1 MKYFTGDIHED
12 SLMMTTILSELEYY
26 SGSERKGMTVD
37 KHPKDGGSMLYS
49 ATWRGPYLSPTKQ
62 REFDEETGFWK
73 TKIYAE
79 HPELKAIFKE
89 YANIYFPDFQY
100 ISVQMNKNFRIKKH
114 TDSMNMNES
123 VLCCF
128 GDYTGGETC
137 VDYDGEIIKYEP
149 RDKPVMFNGSK
160 YTHWVEPFVG
170 TRYSLVF
177 FSNAYLL
184 KRIAKRNALKVL
196 GL

>member
-1 MKYFTGDIHED
+1 MKYFNGNIYED
-12 SLMMTTILSELEYY
+12 SLMMETILSELDYY

-62 REFDEETGFWK
+62 REYDEETGFWK

-79 HPELKAIFKE
+79 RPELKAIFKSF
-89 YANIYFPDFQY
+89 ASIHFPDFEF
-100 ISVQMNKNFRIKKH
+100 ISVQMNKNFRIKPH
-114 TDSMNMNES
+114 TDSLNTGES
-123 VLCCF
+123 ILCCF
-128 GDYTGGETC
+128 GNYTGGKTV
-137 VDYDGEIIKYEP
+137 VDFDGEIVKYDP
-149 RDKPVMFNGSK
+149 RDKPVKFNGSK
-160 YTHWVEPFVG
+160 YRHWVEEFKG

-184 KRIAKRNALKVL
+184 KRIAKRNALKAL